1 MCVSLQICNFDQ
13 CYLKNYCV
21 IIKHITIPM
30 GETITSNGNCE
41 DEISNIIEIAIGTLN
56 YMLQTVTARHIRMKT
71 RKIIMKAYV

>member
-1 MCVSLQICNFDQ
+1 MLFEELL
-13 CYLKNYCV
+13 CYHQTYNY
-21 IIKHITIPM
+21 TY
-30 GETITSNGNCE
+30 GNCE